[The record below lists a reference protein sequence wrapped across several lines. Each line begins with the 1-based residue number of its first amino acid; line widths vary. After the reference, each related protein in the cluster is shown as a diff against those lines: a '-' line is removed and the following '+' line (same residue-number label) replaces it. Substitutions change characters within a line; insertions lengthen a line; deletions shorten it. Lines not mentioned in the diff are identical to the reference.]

1 MDKERAVS
9 NEDFYAF
16 ETAQRK
22 NIKFWQ
28 MIQECLYPHKITL
41 FNRLYL
47 GLLPSIAFSC

>member
-16 ETAQRK
+16 ETAQRE

-28 MIQECLYPHKITL
+28 MLRESNQLERIRRVY
-41 FNRLYL
+41 
-47 GLLPSIAFSC
+47 